1 MRVLFTAG
9 KTGIIGAAEKKPTIL
24 FCGGV
29 WYNRAMKENAARI
42 KKRILAF
49 RLGWRPMVETL
60 LIMLAATALSFVLH
74 EFFIQNNNVS
84 MIYALAV
91 VVVSCITPGYFYGVL
106 ASLISVIGVNYFFTM
121 PYWAFNFSLTGY
133 PLTFFIMLITSI
145 ITSTLVTG
153 YRERERART
162 ERDKEKLRS
171 NLLRAISHDLRTPLT
186 SISGSSSLLL
196 SGWENIDEKNRSALL
211 SDICDNSEWLVRM
224 VENLL
229 SVTKMNGSGGGIQK
243 VPDMAEDIVAHAV
256 SQVRRRFP
264 EQKIDVIASAEP
276 FEVPMDSMLIEQVI
290 INLIENAIYH
300 SGSDEP
306 ITVKAEQE
314 DGEAVFTVSDRGRG
328 VDVGRMLWLMD
339 GHVES
344 DRLGDKDRGM
354 GIGLSLCASIVRAHG
369 GTMTVENAREGG
381 AVFSFVLPMEKG
393 EEI

>member
-1 MRVLFTAG
+1 M
-9 KTGIIGAAEKKPTIL
+9 
-24 FCGGV
+24 
-29 WYNRAMKENAARI
+29 
-42 KKRILAF
+42 
-49 RLGWRPMVETL
+49 ETL

-153 YRERERART
+153 YSERERART
-162 ERDKEKLRS
+162 ERDKEKLR
-171 NLLRAISHDLRTPLT
+171 
-186 SISGSSSLLL
+186 SSLLL

-344 DRLGDKDRGM
+344 DRPGDKDRGM

-369 GTMTVENAREGG
+369 GAMTVENAREGG

>member
-1 MRVLFTAG
+1 M
-9 KTGIIGAAEKKPTIL
+9 
-24 FCGGV
+24 
-29 WYNRAMKENAARI
+29 
-42 KKRILAF
+42 
-49 RLGWRPMVETL
+49 ETL

-224 VENLL
+224 V
-229 SVTKMNGSGGGIQK
+229 
-243 VPDMAEDIVAHAV
+243 
-256 SQVRRRFP
+256 
-264 EQKIDVIASAEP
+264 
-276 FEVPMDSMLIEQVI
+276 
-290 INLIENAIYH
+290 
-300 SGSDEP
+300 
-306 ITVKAEQE
+306 
-314 DGEAVFTVSDRGRG
+314 
-328 VDVGRMLWLMD
+328 
-339 GHVES
+339 
-344 DRLGDKDRGM
+344 
-354 GIGLSLCASIVRAHG
+354 
-369 GTMTVENAREGG
+369 
-381 AVFSFVLPMEKG
+381 
-393 EEI
+393 

>member
-1 MRVLFTAG
+1 
-9 KTGIIGAAEKKPTIL
+9 
-24 FCGGV
+24 
-29 WYNRAMKENAARI
+29 MK
-42 KKRILAF
+42 
-49 RLGWRPMVETL
+49 
-60 LIMLAATALSFVLH
+60 
-74 EFFIQNNNVS
+74 
-84 MIYALAV
+84 
-91 VVVSCITPGYFYGVL
+91 
-106 ASLISVIGVNYFFTM
+106 
-121 PYWAFNFSLTGY
+121 
-133 PLTFFIMLITSI
+133 
-145 ITSTLVTG
+145 
-153 YRERERART
+153 
-162 ERDKEKLRS
+162 
-171 NLLRAISHDLRTPLT
+171 
-186 SISGSSSLLL
+186 
-196 SGWENIDEKNRSALL
+196 KNRSALL

-229 SVTKMNGSGGGIQK
+229 SVTRMNGSGGGIQK

-344 DRLGDKDRGM
+344 DRPGDKDRGM

-369 GTMTVENAREGG
+369 GAMTVENAREGG

>member
-1 MRVLFTAG
+1 
-9 KTGIIGAAEKKPTIL
+9 
-24 FCGGV
+24 
-29 WYNRAMKENAARI
+29 
-42 KKRILAF
+42 
-49 RLGWRPMVETL
+49 MVETL

-229 SVTKMNGSGGGIQK
+229 SVTRMNGSGGGIQK

-300 SGSDEP
+300 SGQRRAHNR
-306 ITVKAEQE
+306 KGGA
-314 DGEAVFTVSDRGRG
+314 RGRRGG
-328 VDVGRMLWLMD
+328 VYGKRP
-339 GHVES
+339 GQGS
-344 DRLGDKDRGM
+344 
-354 GIGLSLCASIVRAHG
+354 
-369 GTMTVENAREGG
+369 
-381 AVFSFVLPMEKG
+381 
-393 EEI
+393 

>member
-9 KTGIIGAAEKKPTIL
+9 KPASLGQLKKPTIL

-196 SGWENIDEKNRSALL
+196 SGWENI
-211 SDICDNSEWLVRM
+211 
-224 VENLL
+224 
-229 SVTKMNGSGGGIQK
+229 
-243 VPDMAEDIVAHAV
+243 
-256 SQVRRRFP
+256 
-264 EQKIDVIASAEP
+264 
-276 FEVPMDSMLIEQVI
+276 
-290 INLIENAIYH
+290 
-300 SGSDEP
+300 
-306 ITVKAEQE
+306 
-314 DGEAVFTVSDRGRG
+314 
-328 VDVGRMLWLMD
+328 
-339 GHVES
+339 
-344 DRLGDKDRGM
+344 GM
-354 GIGLSLCASIVRAHG
+354 KKPQRAAQRY
-369 GTMTVENAREGG
+369 M
-381 AVFSFVLPMEKG
+381 
-393 EEI
+393 

>member
-1 MRVLFTAG
+1 
-9 KTGIIGAAEKKPTIL
+9 
-24 FCGGV
+24 
-29 WYNRAMKENAARI
+29 
-42 KKRILAF
+42 
-49 RLGWRPMVETL
+49 MVETL
-60 LIMLAATALSFVLH
+60 LMMLAATALSFVLH

-162 ERDKEKLRS
+162 ESDKEKLRS

-276 FEVPMDSMLIEQVI
+276 FEVLMDSMLIEQVI

-344 DRLGDKDRGM
+344 DRPGDKDRGM

-369 GTMTVENAREGG
+369 GAMTVENAREGG